1 MVMVNEISAGTLQA
15 MPRSATEANRSSQP
29 PASATTSTP
38 VVETDRKEQK
48 TPAATAQP
56 SAEELEQAV
65 NKANSFLQSVQR
77 GLQFRVDKDTNTTVV
92 KVVDSESGEVVRQI
106 PPERTLEM
114 LKEMSEMQ
122 NKLGSFLKESA

>member
-1 MVMVNEISAGTLQA
+1 MVNEISAGTLQA
-15 MPRSATEANRSSQP
+15 MPRSATEANRSPQP
-29 PASATTSTP
+29 PASAATSTP
-38 VVETDRKEQK
+38 VAETDRKEQK
-48 TPAATAQP
+48 APATTAQP
-56 SAEELEQAV
+56 SAEELKQAV
-65 NKANSFLQSVQR
+65 DKANSFLQSVQR